1 MLSQRLLALV
11 WLTPAVKTRSN
22 HYEGASIRPGDPLFR
37 VAGSKVALPQSSVGC
52 TLR

>member
-22 HYEGASIRPGDPLFR
+22 HYETLFTVR
-37 VAGSKVALPQSSVGC
+37 AK
-52 TLR
+52 